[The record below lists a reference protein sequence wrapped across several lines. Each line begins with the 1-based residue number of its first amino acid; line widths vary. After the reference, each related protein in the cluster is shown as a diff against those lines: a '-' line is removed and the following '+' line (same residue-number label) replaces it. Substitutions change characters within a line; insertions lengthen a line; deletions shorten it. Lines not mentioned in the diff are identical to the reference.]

1 LLGLLLSAFNEIGG
15 LLAMSIAGLTSTEQT
30 TAIKAVFAAND
41 VRALIANHLGVNV
54 RRVTDD
60 AHFTDDLGADW
71 LDRLDLMIAVE
82 YQFVGVEITDDDVDR
97 IELVG
102 DLIRHIETLD
112 SERRRQGAAPVFRN
126 LFGPH
131 VARAMKPTEQ
141 QEGGDVFL
149 RLAGDAMRSLTGWCR
164 ETRQP
169 VVLQLYVDD
178 ATLAR
183 IWSNV
188 LRFRCPHCGTKH
200 ETEVQRLASK
210 PFSLE
215 PPKTRRTRHE
225 HSAVVGGTKPVNDE
239 LVQA

>member
-82 YQFVGVEITDDDVDR
+82 HQFVGVEITDDDVDR

-131 VARAMKPTEQ
+131 VARAMKPTKQ

-215 PPKTRRTRHE
+215 PPKTRRTRHG

>member
-1 LLGLLLSAFNEIGG
+1 MTIGH
-15 LLAMSIAGLTSTEQT
+15 LTSREQT
-30 TAIKAVFAAND
+30 KVIKATSATND
-41 VRALIANHLGVNV
+41 VRTLIANHLGVSV

-60 AHFTDDLGADW
+60 AHLTDLGADW

-82 YQFVGVEITDDDVDR
+82 DQFAGVEITDDDVDR
-97 IELVG
+97 IEVVG

-112 SERRRQGAAPVFRN
+112 SDRRRRGAAPVFRN

-131 VARAMKPTEQ
+131 VARAMKPTKQ
-141 QEGGDVFL
+141 QEGCDEAALFFL
-149 RLAGDAMRSLTGWCR
+149 RLAADAMRSLTGWCR

-169 VVLQLYVDD
+169 VDLQLYVDD

-188 LRFRCPHCGTKH
+188 LRFQCPHCGTKH

-210 PFSLE
+210 PFSVE
-215 PPKTRRTRHE
+215 TPQTKRIRHQQTAIA
-225 HSAVVGGTKPVNDE
+225 SPR
-239 LVQA
+239 

>member
-1 LLGLLLSAFNEIGG
+1 LKESPTAERIAWFATQRIQRNRG

-82 YQFVGVEITDDDVDR
+82 NQFVGVEITDDDVDR

-112 SERRRQGAAPVFRN
+112 SERRRQGAAPMFRN

-131 VARAMKPTEQ
+131 VARAMKPTKQ

-149 RLAGDAMRSLTGWCR
+149 RLAGDAMRSLTGAVRPDSRLFFSFTSTTPPW
-164 ETRQP
+164 P
-169 VVLQLYVDD
+169 VSGPMCCAFV
-178 ATLAR
+178 AR
-183 IWSNV
+183 TAEPNMRLRCSGLPRSHSRSN
-188 LRFRCPHCGTKH
+188 LRKR
-200 ETEVQRLASK
+200 
-210 PFSLE
+210 
-215 PPKTRRTRHE
+215 
-225 HSAVVGGTKPVNDE
+225 DE
-239 LVQA
+239 RGMSTPR

>member
-131 VARAMKPTEQ
+131 VARAMKPTKQ

-188 LRFRCPHCGTKH
+188 LRFVARTAEPNMRLRCSGLP
-200 ETEVQRLASK
+200 RS
-210 PFSLE
+210 
-215 PPKTRRTRHE
+215 
-225 HSAVVGGTKPVNDE
+225 HSRSNLRKRDE
-239 LVQA
+239 RGMSTPR

>member
-82 YQFVGVEITDDDVDR
+82 HQFVGVEITDDDVDR

-131 VARAMKPTEQ
+131 VARAMKPTKQ

>member
-82 YQFVGVEITDDDVDR
+82 HQFVGVEITDDDVDR

-112 SERRRQGAAPVFRN
+112 SERRRQGAAPMFRN

-131 VARAMKPTEQ
+131 VARAMKSTKQ

-210 PFSLE
+210 PFSNLV
-215 PPKTRRTRHE
+215 KRKAGGAGTRDKWRPG
-225 HSAVVGGTKPVNDE
+225 SSG
-239 LVQA
+239 